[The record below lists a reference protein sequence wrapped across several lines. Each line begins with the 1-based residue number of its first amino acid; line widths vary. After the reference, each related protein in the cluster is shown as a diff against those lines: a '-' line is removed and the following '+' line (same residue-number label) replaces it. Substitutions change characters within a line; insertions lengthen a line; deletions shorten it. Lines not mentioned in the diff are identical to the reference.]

1 MAMTTTLAYHDTATI
16 TAVKSFIVQPPGSK
30 SFSFTAIAT
39 KKARVFFWD
48 KFIQFSL
55 IV

>member
-16 TAVKSFIVQPPGSK
+16 MAVKSFIIQAQGSK

-39 KKARVFFWD
+39 KKLECFSGIYF
-48 KFIQFSL
+48 FSL
-55 IV
+55 V